1 MSDDLEL
8 EEAAA
13 SGVLEELAHLGSQED
28 TAPVEPPATDAA
40 SEVLRR
46 LHLESLG
53 LLAYGLLPVQPL
65 PGTRSIVLSN
75 LIGDETQEVSPLMIA
90 AASPVVPLATSASQ
104 APKAPASAS
113 AALAAEPARK
123 MDPVRK
129 VEPARAAPA
138 ESPLLRPA
146 AARVADEADSAV
158 ASHGGAQA
166 RRSAPR
172 SRWPAALAT
181 LFGLA
186 TVGLGVWAA
195 MLLSEVAYRDAQ
207 IRELGSHQGEV
218 DRLTRELDVATADL
232 AALEQRHN
240 FVTTAG
246 ATVFVLRPPAAGSSQ
261 PLARGH
267 LYLAPDR
274 RRWQLEVRGLKPEP
288 EPQDY
293 QLWFIVDGL
302 PLSGGVFDAKA
313 GKTALLAEDSL
324 PAGTTAIAV
333 TLERK
338 GGTASPT
345 SPILLTA
352 DSPLQL

>member
-1 MSDDLEL
+1 MSDEYDLEDP
-8 EEAAA
+8 AAL
-13 SGVLEELAHLGSQED
+13 SVLEDLAHLGGQED
-28 TAPVEPPATDAA
+28 TAPVEPPPTDAA

-46 LHLESLG
+46 LYLESLG
-53 LLAYGLLPVQPL
+53 LLAYGLQPVQPL
-65 PGTRSIVLSN
+65 LGTRATLLAN
-75 LIGDETQEVSPLMIA
+75 LIGDETQEVSPLMISAAQATFAPSPAPAPLAPMAPMAPAPPTAPPVVSPGMPEGAERAERSRTA
-90 AASPVVPLATSASQ
+90 AA
-104 APKAPASAS
+104 
-113 AALAAEPARK
+113 
-123 MDPVRK
+123 
-129 VEPARAAPA
+129 
-138 ESPLLRPA
+138 
-146 AARVADEADSAV
+146 AV
-158 ASHGGAQA
+158 AAGRSPEAASSAGVAHGESLA
-166 RRSAPR
+166 RRSTRR

-186 TVGLGVWAA
+186 AVGLGVWAA

-207 IRELGSHQGEV
+207 IRELGSLQPEV
-218 DRLTRELDVATADL
+218 DRLRLERDAATAEL
-232 AALEQRHN
+232 AALEQRHS

-246 ATVFVLRPPAAGSSQ
+246 ATVYALRPPAAGSSQ

-267 LYLAPDR
+267 LYVSPDR
-274 RRWQLEVRGLKPEP
+274 RRWQLEVRSLKPEP

-313 GKTALLAEDSL
+313 GKPALLADDAM
-324 PAGTTAIAV
+324 PAGTTAVAV

-352 DSPLQL
+352 DSPFQL